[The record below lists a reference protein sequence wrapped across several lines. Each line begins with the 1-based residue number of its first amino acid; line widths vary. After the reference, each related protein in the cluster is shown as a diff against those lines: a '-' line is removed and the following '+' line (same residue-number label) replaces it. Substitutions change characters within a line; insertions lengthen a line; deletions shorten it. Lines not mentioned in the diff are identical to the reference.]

1 MYPVSPYYIEALR
14 DPVHITHMNGTIGN
28 KSFTEADFL
37 SLTISKQCSDNNSIK
52 IGSVYMAELHITFV
66 NDLGISWQN
75 AKGLEITLTEALE
88 VRGFV
93 DQESVLGG
101 KYYIAQVD
109 YTKDGIEVTAYDAMS
124 KLDKNIRAGAVSFKN
139 RTLPAMLED
148 ICEECGVELGNVDF
162 DGYPNHTGIFT
173 ISDDN
178 DCDTYRDVVS
188 CIAQTMCSFVT
199 MTVAGALMLRMWKD
213 SGVEDDI
220 IDATNR
226 SEDYSFASYQTYY
239 TGLSAVDSTRQKT
252 RYYHVDPDIG
262 LTYNLGTNPFL
273 QKLDQNRFDA
283 ACENILNGLQ
293 NIYYT
298 PFRIEILPT
307 LVYQMGDIL
316 SFTGGQGYGDP
327 LGAVMSYD
335 YTYGQ
340 SIVLEGL
347 GQDPALA
354 SAKSKT
360 DKTIS
365 GIIKKTEENK
375 EYLYQF
381 YNSDD
386 ITLDSNWQTVFSQ
399 RFATVSDGYAIFN
412 AEILAEDPTGSV
424 VEVRYLLDGE
434 EVSRYPIESWI
445 EGNHILS
452 LFYPIQTQ
460 GGTTYLWQVQMKA
473 NGAVEI
479 PEHDALGTIRG
490 QGLASTS
497 AWNGYIDVA
506 DEYTIM
512 ATIDDADLLTYT
524 ETSVSS
530 ATQIPEASSISD
542 SFGLLDSDEDSSI
555 KHYVDVYAFNQ
566 DFLNQLT
573 WDDAALHTW
582 DYTEVNY
589 VWGIDIE

>member
-1 MYPVSPYYIEALR
+1 
-14 DPVHITHMNGTIGN
+14 
-28 KSFTEADFL
+28 
-37 SLTISKQCSDNNSIK
+37 
-52 IGSVYMAELHITFV
+52 
-66 NDLGISWQN
+66 
-75 AKGLEITLTEALE
+75 
-88 VRGFV
+88 
-93 DQESVLGG
+93 
-101 KYYIAQVD
+101 
-109 YTKDGIEVTAYDAMS
+109 
-124 KLDKNIRAGAVSFKN
+124 
-139 RTLPAMLED
+139 
-148 ICEECGVELGNVDF
+148 
-162 DGYPNHTGIFT
+162 
-173 ISDDN
+173 
-178 DCDTYRDVVS
+178 
-188 CIAQTMCSFVT
+188 
-199 MTVAGALMLRMWKD
+199 
-213 SGVEDDI
+213 
-220 IDATNR
+220 
-226 SEDYSFASYQTYY
+226 
-239 TGLSAVDSTRQKT
+239 
-252 RYYHVDPDIG
+252 
-262 LTYNLGTNPFL
+262 
-273 QKLDQNRFDA
+273 
-283 ACENILNGLQ
+283 
-293 NIYYT
+293 
-298 PFRIEILPT
+298 
-307 LVYQMGDIL
+307 MGDIL
-316 SFTGGQGYGDP
+316 LFTGGQGYSNS
-327 LGAVMSYD
+327 LGSVMSYD

-365 GIIKKTEENK
+365 GILKKTEENK

-386 ITLDSNWQTVFSQ
+386 ITLNSNWQTVFSQ
-399 RFATVSDGYAIFN
+399 RFATVSDVYAIFD

-479 PEHDALGTIRG
+479 SEHDALGTIRG

-497 AWNGYIDVA
+497 AWNGYIDVS

-512 ATIDDADLLTYT
+512 STIDDSDLLTYT
-524 ETSVSS
+524 ETSIS
-530 ATQIPEASSISD
+530 ATTQIPNASSISED
-542 SFGLLDSDEDSSI
+542 FGLLSTDEDSEVR
-555 KHYVDVYAFNQ
+555 HYVDVYAFNQ

-573 WDDAALHTW
+573 WDEAALHTW